1 MFKYYKCEYCGRK
14 ILTSICPYCNGINDL
29 EHMKPIRAK
38 KSDKDLPDPAE
49 MDREIPDGSIYEK
62 ALADNTTFE
71 EALSEKTA
79 SVKERSD
86 ETASEKERSDET
98 ASKKSRSDKTASNKS
113 RSDKTAFKKSR
124 SDKTA
129 SEKGCSD
136 ETASGKNRVKK
147 TRTVPSVSSRKKK
160 KEKKKIQ
167 YRPKIDKTSLLIF
180 SVVLL
185 AALLFYILHD
195 ADIVW
200 DSKKNK
206 KTDNVIECSQSVEI
220 SYTHSNVVH
229 TVTLPCRFSEISDKF
244 KIINPVIPYPDK
256 NDPDGD
262 GIYDLEP
269 HNSCYASDS
278 YGLLR
283 YSVTNDSDE
292 KAPYTI
298 GYCDKLTSTDHF
310 RNCTSLKFDGTE
322 LITDI
327 DSLIDIW
334 GEPSKTEY
342 GAVSTTYTYNTTHGH
357 IILIYYEKKDKN
369 RPNDIEICMN
379 K

>member
-71 EALSEKTA
+71 EALSEKTP

-86 ETASEKERSDET
+86 ETSSKKSRSNKTASEKERSDKT
-98 ASKKSRSDKTASNKS
+98 ASKKSRSDT
-113 RSDKTAFKKSR
+113 
-124 SDKTA
+124 
-129 SEKGCSD
+129 
-136 ETASGKNRVKK
+136 
-147 TRTVPSVSSRKKK
+147 
-160 KEKKKIQ
+160 
-167 YRPKIDKTSLLIF
+167 TSLLIF

-220 SYTHSNVVH
+220 SFTHSNVVH

-357 IILIYYEKKDKN
+357 IILSYYEKKDKN

>member
-79 SVKERSD
+79 SKKSRSNKTASKKSRSD
-86 ETASEKERSDET
+86 KTASEKERSDET
-98 ASKKSRSDKTASNKS
+98 ASGKK
-113 RSDKTAFKKSR
+113 
-124 SDKTA
+124 
-129 SEKGCSD
+129 
-136 ETASGKNRVKK
+136 RVKK

-167 YRPKIDKTSLLIF
+167 YRPKIDTTSLLIF

-220 SYTHSNVVH
+220 LFTHSNVVH

-357 IILIYYEKKDKN
+357 IILSYYEKKDKN